1 MGIRSLLR
9 NAFGRSRAAVRDEPS
24 LPQQSAGPDGGAAP
38 AVSVPAQPT
47 AGAADRAAERIP
59 DPGPLGPIPTPG
71 PHRPEPVPQPEPEPT
86 PMPSPKPVPEPEP
99 VPTPDPNP
107 VPEPAP
113 GPDPEPAPAMT
124 TADVTPAPAVPAP
137 TVPAPA
143 VPAPAT
149 APEATPDTAVP
160 AEATPDTAVPAE
172 AVAGAEGGAAIS
184 LEKVQQT
191 APKLVSLYKSAG
203 VSLRKQGLAGQRA
216 AVYLVLDRSGSMRTY
231 YKDGTVQHLAEQ
243 ALGLAAN
250 LDDDGVVPVVFFS
263 TDIDGTAELDLTDFD
278 GRIQELHESYG
289 HMGRTNYHWAIEA
302 VIDHYRASGATDP
315 AFVIF
320 QTDGAPYSKPAAER
334 ALCEAAK
341 LPIFW
346 QFVGFGDPEGKG
358 FDFLRKLDD
367 LPVPEKRVV
376 DNAGFFH
383 AGRDPKALADAR
395 LYEELMV
402 EFPEW
407 LAEARAA
414 GILP

>member
-9 NAFGRSRAAVRDEPS
+9 NAFGRTRTASHDEPS
-24 LPQQSAGPDGGAAP
+24 LPQQSAGPDNTAAAATP
-38 AVSVPAQPT
+38 AAAAATPAAVSVPAQPT
-47 AGAADRAAERIP
+47 AESADRVAERVP

-71 PHRPEPVPQPEPEPT
+71 PPHPEPLPQPEPEPT
-86 PMPSPKPVPEPEP
+86 PMPKPKPIPEPEP

-113 GPDPEPAPAMT
+113 GPDPEPAPAMS
-124 TADVTPAPAVPAP
+124 AAG
-137 TVPAPA
+137 
-143 VPAPAT
+143 AT
-149 APEATPDTAVP
+149 APEAPV
-160 AEATPDTAVPAE
+160 AEATAAE
-172 AVAGAEGGAAIS
+172 ATVAEAPVAEAPVAEVPTAEPSAAAVS
-184 LEKVQQT
+184 LEKVQDT
-191 APKLVSLYKSAG
+191 APALVSLYKSAG
-203 VSLRKQGLAGQRA
+203 VTLKKHGLAGQRA
-216 AVYLVLDRSGSMRTY
+216 AVYLVLDRSGSMRNY

-263 TDIDGTAELDLTDFD
+263 TDVDGTAEIDLAHHR

-302 VIDHYRASGATDP
+302 VVDHYTKSGSTDP

-320 QTDGAPYSKPAAER
+320 QTDGAPYSKPAAEK

-367 LPVPEKRVV
+367 LSVPQKRVV

-383 AGRDPKALADAR
+383 AGREPR
-395 LYEELMV
+395 LLSDETLYQELMV

-414 GILP
+414 GIVQ